1 MACFGAVMPVWGYIG
16 DFYTIEDNITSGP
29 SGLRTRGSFLNIFYS
44 KLIIDKIFKW
54 KKKSLLS

>member
-44 KLIIDKIFKW
+44 KLIIDKIFK
-54 KKKSLLS
+54 